1 MRKRLPI
8 VLSSCALVVALLG
21 STPLG
26 QAARDLVPPRFSVG
40 TLQLKNG
47 AVTSLKVRNYSLRAI
62 DFVPGQLPRG
72 AQGPAGP
79 TGPAGP
85 AGPQGPPGPAGV
97 SGLQKVF
104 ETGVIN
110 SVATRSL
117 TAACPAGKIAIGGGA
132 AVVPANQ
139 ADVGLTAS
147 YLQNE
152 TTWRAS
158 ARELDDVAGNWSLNI
173 AVICAAAS

>member
-1 MRKRLPI
+1 MPI
-8 VLSSCALVVALLG
+8 VVSCCALVVAVLG

-26 QAARDLVPPRFSVG
+26 QAARDAVPPRNSVG
-40 TLQLKNG
+40 TLQLKTG
-47 AVTSLKVRNYSLRAI
+47 AVTSAKVHNYSLLAI
-62 DFVPGQLPRG
+62 DFKRNQLPRG

-79 TGPAGP
+79 AGAAGP
-85 AGPQGPPGPAGV
+85 AGPQGPAGPAGV

-117 TAACPAGKIAIGGGA
+117 TATCPAGRVAIGGGA

-139 ADVGLTAS
+139 ADVALTAS
-147 YLQNE
+147 YLQSE
-152 TTWRAS
+152 TTWRGS
-158 ARELDDVAGNWSLNI
+158 ARELDAVGANWSVNVV
-173 AVICAAAS
+173 VICANAS